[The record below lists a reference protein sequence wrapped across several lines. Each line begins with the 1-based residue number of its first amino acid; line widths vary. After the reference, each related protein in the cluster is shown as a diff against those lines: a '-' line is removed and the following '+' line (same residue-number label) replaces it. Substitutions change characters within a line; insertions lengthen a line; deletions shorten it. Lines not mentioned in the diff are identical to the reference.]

1 MQQNYIP
8 LDLLDS
14 INLYETMWGES
25 RINNILSQTKYRYVT
40 LKDIWPKCARV
51 KILVHGLYDTPTW
64 IFGKR
69 SDCRIADS
77 EGIQQLMAYRVL
89 NVSYLDR
96 NDMGEEELKVEII
109 KPGYRIGERISK
121 AS

>member
-14 INLYETMWGES
+14 IDLYETMWGES
-25 RINNILSQTKYRYVT
+25 RINNILAQTKYRYVT

-51 KILVHGLYDTPTW
+51 KILVHGLYDTPSW

-69 SDCRIADS
+69 SDSRIAES
-77 EGIQQLMAYRVL
+77 EGILQLMNYRVL
-89 NVSYLDR
+89 NASYLAR
-96 NDMGEEELKVEII
+96 NDLGEEELKVEII
-109 KPGYRIGERISK
+109 RPGYRIGERISK